1 MKKIYYIL
9 IPTVFLSIFISCNL
23 FVLPEVHVEGCRFSN
38 GTAAGGYAVEIQGI
52 PDIKEVDIDRTVR
65 SFSRRIEEPKAYSR
79 SWSPSEYPSDY
90 SYITIFYDL
99 SSLAWFT
106 LVDRSSSGS
115 NPLQS
120 SKRIHSFWNTK
131 IKRFELNMSQKSLIF
146 WISSK
151 EDTCASPFEE
161 SIPDF
166 KKRISFLSFRLYY
179 DHRIYDAAPLL
190 RYEKGNMFIDKKK
203 VKRVQPTPETKDN
216 FYPPFFMKKPGYI
229 LSTGLHE
236 VQFSDLRL
244 VPPEEVVKK

>member
-23 FVLPEVHVEGCRFSN
+23 FVFPEVHVESCRFSN

-52 PDIKEVDIDRTVR
+52 PDIKKLDIGRTVR

-120 SKRIHSFWNTK
+120 SKRIHSFWNTR

-146 WISSK
+146 WISSN
-151 EDTCASPFEE
+151 EDTCASPYEE

-179 DHRIYDAAPLL
+179 NGRIYDAAPLIH
-190 RYEKGNMFIDKKK
+190 YEKGNMFIDKNK
-203 VKRVQPTPETKDN
+203 VTRVQPTPETKDN

-244 VPPEEVVKK
+244 VPPGEVVKK

>member
-23 FVLPEVHVEGCRFSN
+23 FFLPELHVEGCRFSN

-52 PDIKEVDIDRTVR
+52 PDIKKLNIDRTVR

-120 SKRIHSFWNTK
+120 SKRVHSFWNTK

-151 EDTCASPFEE
+151 EDTCASPYEE

-179 DHRIYDAAPLL
+179 NDRIYDAAALL
-190 RYEKGNMFIDKKK
+190 HYEKGKMFIDNK
-203 VKRVQPTPETKDN
+203 VKQVQPTPETKSN

-229 LSTGLHE
+229 LSEGLHK